1 MASLLDLTSQGDV
14 ATITD
19 DAYLNRTLQ
28 LMDPQKLYELWE
40 RQQWQSQ
47 AIDLER
53 DKEQWA
59 QLSDEDKDEH
69 LWGLSSFFV
78 GEERVTTEFSGLV
91 MAYEDEQE
99 EAFLT
104 TQQVDEARHM
114 QFFDRWFREVPGL
127 DSESADIRQRLAA
140 ARADVTDAFVELFDE
155 RLVQMGERLIADPK
169 NMDLKVDFVTAY
181 HMVIEGTL
189 ALTGQHFMLDYY
201 ENNDLLPGFAEGFAN
216 IARDEHRHVAYG
228 TWFLQQKCA
237 EERYR
242 ARVQQT
248 LNELLPLAAGVL
260 VPKGYA
266 LGDDYEFFG
275 YTAQEQAEF
284 AYSALTRRLKVI
296 GIALPTASAA

>member
-1 MASLLDLTSQGDV
+1 MPSLLDLTSQGDV
-14 ATITD
+14 ATISD

-28 LMDPQKLYELWE
+28 LMRPQQLYELWE
-40 RQQWQSQ
+40 RQHWQSQ

-59 QLSDEDKDEH
+59 ELSDEQREEH
-69 LWGLSSFFV
+69 LWGLSSFFI
-78 GEERVTTEFSGLV
+78 GEERVTTQFSGLV

-114 QFFDRWFREVPGL
+114 QFFDRYYREVLGV
-127 DSESADIRQRLAA
+127 DHERIQERLAA
-140 ARADVTDAFVELFDE
+140 VRVHVTDAFIELFDE
-155 RLVQMGERLIADPK
+155 RLVKMAQRLIADPSD
-169 NMDLKVDFVTAY
+169 MDAKVDFVTTY
-181 HMVIEGTL
+181 HIVLEGTL

-201 ENNDLLPGFAEGFAN
+201 ERHDLMPGFAEGFAK

-228 TWFLQQKCA
+228 TWFLQQKCR
-237 EERYR
+237 EERYG

-248 LNELLPLAAGVL
+248 LNDLLPLAAGVL

-284 AYSALTRRLKVI
+284 AYSALSRRMKVI
-296 GIALPTASAA
+296 DVALPTASAA